1 MAREREKRARLEPLY
16 RIAKTLSLTLTKADP
31 FMLKI
36 VDPPHAQ
43 LFVRRINAEKRMLV
57 LVGRRRSAST
67 AGQMIE
73 KVIGEA
79 RGFWMGALGLEVGVR
94 PVGKHLHGLTQRA
107 VAFPALV

>member
-1 MAREREKRARLEPLY
+1 
-16 RIAKTLSLTLTKADP
+16 
-31 FMLKI
+31 
-36 VDPPHAQ
+36 
-43 LFVRRINAEKRMLV
+43 
-57 LVGRRRSAST
+57 
-67 AGQMIE
+67 MIE